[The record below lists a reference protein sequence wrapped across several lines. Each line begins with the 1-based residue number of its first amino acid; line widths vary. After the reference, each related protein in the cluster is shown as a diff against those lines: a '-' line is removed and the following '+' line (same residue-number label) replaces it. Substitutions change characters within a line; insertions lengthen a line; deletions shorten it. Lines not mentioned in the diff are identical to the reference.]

1 MDVIDSAEVV
11 VIGSGAFGSSVAF
24 HLLQRGM
31 REVALLDRH
40 AIGSQTSP
48 RAAGNSAQPRGD
60 TLMATIARDAV
71 ERFRRF
77 SEETGEPL
85 EYVES
90 GSVALTWTA
99 DGATMLAGLHE
110 VARASGLETRL
121 IDATDVRD
129 LSPFIDAEGAAAILH
144 TPSDIYL
151 EPAQLPLAYARAVEK
166 RGGTLLPHTAV
177 TGILRDGG
185 RVTGVATERGK
196 HPRAGGDRRGGRLG
210 AAGHGAGGAARP
222 ARPSAAPTAGDEAV

>member
-1 MDVIDSAEVV
+1 MIATADAI

-24 HLLQRGM
+24 HLLQRGI

-60 TLMATIARDAV
+60 VLMATIARDAV

-77 SEETGEPL
+77 RDETGEPL

-90 GSVALTWTA
+90 GSVALTWTS

-110 VARASGLETRL
+110 VAQTSGLETHL
-121 IDATDVRD
+121 IDPSRVRD
-129 LSPFIDAEGAAAILH
+129 LSPFIDAEGATAILH

-151 EPAQLPLAYARAVEK
+151 EPPQLPLAYARAVEQQ
-166 RGGTLLPHTAV
+166 GGTQDAAH
-177 TGILRDGG
+177 RCD
-185 RVTGVATERGK
+185 R
-196 HPRAGGDRRGGRLG
+196 HPARW
-210 AAGHGAGGAARP
+210 GAGAWGRH
-222 ARPSAAPTAGDEAV
+222 